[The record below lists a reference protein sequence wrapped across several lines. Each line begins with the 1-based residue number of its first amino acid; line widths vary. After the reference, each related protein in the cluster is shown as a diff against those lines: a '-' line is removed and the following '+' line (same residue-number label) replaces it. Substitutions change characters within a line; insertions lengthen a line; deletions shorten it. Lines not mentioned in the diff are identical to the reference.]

1 MLARAVE
8 LLQKINEE
16 LLELLIGILIWGGF
30 AQLAFVWFV
39 PDKKIYSLCLWIGIG
54 LAAFAAVHM
63 WWSIDRN
70 LSENPGN
77 EKRAQA
83 KGNLYYMIRYFI
95 ALFVF
100 YMVAKYYGPYF
111 LAAALGERGISAAAH
126 MQPIVKRFI
135 YDKYIKREVTL

>member
-39 PDKKIYSLCLWIGIG
+39 TDKKTYSLCLWIGIG

-83 KGNLYYMIRYFI
+83 KGNQYYMIRFNQPLRVLHGCQI
-95 ALFVF
+95 LRFLF
-100 YMVAKYYGPYF
+100 
-111 LAAALGERGISAAAH
+111 LGCG
-126 MQPIVKRFI
+126 
-135 YDKYIKREVTL
+135 TG